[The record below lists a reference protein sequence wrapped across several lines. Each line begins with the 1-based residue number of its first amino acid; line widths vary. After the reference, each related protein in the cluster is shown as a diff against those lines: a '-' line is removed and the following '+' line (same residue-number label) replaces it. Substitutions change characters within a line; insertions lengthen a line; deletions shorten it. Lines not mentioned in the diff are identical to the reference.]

1 MKLAQALQ
9 ERSDLQTR
17 MRQLEERRERM
28 APERERESGRLEC
41 GAAYPGTKVRI
52 GDEVLRL
59 RHVERRC
66 VITMFHGE
74 IVVM

>member
-1 MKLAQALQ
+1 MTAEMKL
-9 ERSDLQTR
+9 
-17 MRQLEERRERM
+17 RQIEEK
-28 APERERESGRLEC
+28 APIPVEDDGGEGGRLES
-41 GAAYPGTKVRI
+41 AVVYPGTKVRI

>member
-1 MKLAQALQ
+1 M
-9 ERSDLQTR
+9 EDDGG
-17 MRQLEERRERM
+17 EG
-28 APERERESGRLEC
+28 GRLES
-41 GAAYPGTKVRI
+41 AVVYPGTKVRI